1 MIARRPLRL
10 ALALSLAVAVPLQ
23 ALAQQPS
30 TDPYYDFLLGQRLE
44 SEGDETGALA
54 AMERA
59 AAAAPTSAHIRAEI
73 ASLYLGLNQPA
84 AAEKAAL
91 AALALDEGSTEAHQ
105 VLGMLMSASPDRMK
119 EGITHLE
126 KVMATPAGATD
137 ISLQFTLGRL
147 YLVTGAVEKSVDLL
161 TKIVEEQP
169 YLMQARLTLV
179 QALQS
184 AGRGDEAIEYLAP
197 VAGSDA
203 RLNTTLAGLLTRAGR
218 AREAADA
225 LGRAALANPGN
236 REAQLQYAG
245 ALMATGGK
253 DDAQK
258 ALGVVGPL
266 VEKNGRDTGALYLQ
280 AQGFRRV
287 GDVFAAERAARAI
300 LVVDAR
306 SVSGTMALAQALGQ
320 SRRYKDVIDTVER
333 FAAASGPND
342 NLAPLLSVLSTAYQA
357 LGQHTQA
364 IDALTRAKVADPDD
378 ELMDLYLVQAY
389 LSARRFSEA
398 ATLAE
403 TAQKASPD
411 DLRFTTLQARAQFLG
426 GSRPVALALLERT
439 LAAKPDR
446 LEMHLALAELYG
458 QAGRVDEGLALLDKA
473 ETRFPGAGS
482 VAFRRGGVRG
492 QAARGGRAGLPRHH
506 REAAGQRRCVELPRL
521 HDGGPWPESGRGY
534 HPHHAGSEERRREPV
549 LPRQPRLGVVQER
562 RLRAGG
568 HVPVACLRRTAA
580 QFGCTGPLRRRAGQA
595 GPAQGSVPG
604 LGQGAG
610 RRRRRTGPCRG
621 RAKGA
626 RLAQQEVAS
635 VRPGPRFSRR
645 TARIRLRRGGLR
657 ACSPQRPDRHGNS
670 ATPVSRHP

>member
-218 AREAADA
+218 AREAADRA
-225 LGRAALANPGN
+225 PASCVRRKAGHCRWQRRENRQPARRRHRHGQTVRRRAAGC
-236 REAQLQYAG
+236 
-245 ALMATGGK
+245 
-253 DDAQK
+253 
-258 ALGVVGPL
+258 
-266 VEKNGRDTGALYLQ
+266 
-280 AQGFRRV
+280 
-287 GDVFAAERAARAI
+287 
-300 LVVDAR
+300 
-306 SVSGTMALAQALGQ
+306 
-320 SRRYKDVIDTVER
+320 
-333 FAAASGPND
+333 
-342 NLAPLLSVLSTAYQA
+342 
-357 LGQHTQA
+357 
-364 IDALTRAKVADPDD
+364 
-378 ELMDLYLVQAY
+378 
-389 LSARRFSEA
+389 
-398 ATLAE
+398 
-403 TAQKASPD
+403 
-411 DLRFTTLQARAQFLG
+411 G
-426 GSRPVALALLERT
+426 GSR
-439 LAAKPDR
+439 
-446 LEMHLALAELYG
+446 
-458 QAGRVDEGLALLDKA
+458 GRV
-473 ETRFPGAGS
+473 
-482 VAFRRGGVRG
+482 
-492 QAARGGRAGLPRHH
+492 AGL
-506 REAAGQRRCVELPRL
+506 
-521 HDGGPWPESGRGY
+521 
-534 HPHHAGSEERRREPV
+534 
-549 LPRQPRLGVVQER
+549 
-562 RLRAGG
+562 
-568 HVPVACLRRTAA
+568 
-580 QFGCTGPLRRRAGQA
+580 
-595 GPAQGSVPG
+595 G
-604 LGQGAG
+604 L
-610 RRRRRTGPCRG
+610 
-621 RAKGA
+621 
-626 RLAQQEVAS
+626 
-635 VRPGPRFSRR
+635 SRR
-645 TARIRLRRGGLR
+645 HGH
-657 ACSPQRPDRHGNS
+657 QRPDRRRFA
-670 ATPVSRHP
+670 ATQWWRGLP

>member
-1 MIARRPLRL
+1 MRSPAIGS
-10 ALALSLAVAVPLQ
+10 LALSLALAAPLP
-23 ALAQQPS
+23 ALAQQAS

-44 SEGDETGALA
+44 SEGDEKGALA
-54 AMERA
+54 ALERA

-73 ASLYLGLNQPA
+73 ASLYMGLNQSA

-91 AALALDEGSTEAHQ
+91 AALALDEESTEAHQ
-105 VLGMLMSASPDRMK
+105 VLGLLMSASPDRMK
-119 EGITHLE
+119 EGIIHLE

-147 YLVTGAVEKSVDLL
+147 YLMTGAVEKSIDLL

-184 AGRGDEAIEYLAP
+184 AGRGNEAIEYLMP

-203 RLNTTLAGLLTRAGR
+203 RLNTTLAQLLTRAGR
-218 AREAADA
+218 LREAAEA

-245 ALMATGGK
+245 ALMATGAK

-280 AQGFRRV
+280 AQGFRRM

-306 SVSGTMALAQALGQ
+306 SMSGTMALAQALGQ

-333 FAAASGPND
+333 FAAASVPNE
-342 NLAPLLSVLSTAYQA
+342 NLAPLLSFVSTAYQA
-357 LGQHTQA
+357 LGQHSQA

-389 LSARRFSEA
+389 LTARRFTEA
-398 ATLAE
+398 AALAD

-446 LEMHLALAELYG
+446 VEVHLALAELYG
-458 QAGRVDEGLALLDKA
+458 QAGRVEEGLALLDKA
-473 ETRFPGAGS
+473 ETRFPGTGS
-482 VAFRRGGVRG
+482 IAFRRGAVLGEAKRHAEAERIFRAIIAKEPENADALNYLGYMMADRG
-492 QAARGGRAGLPRHH
+492 QNLDEAITLITRALKDDDENPSYLDSLGWAWFKKGDFVQADTFLSRASDALPLNSVVQDHY
-506 REAAGQRRCVELPRL
+506 G
-521 HDGGPWPESGRGY
+521 D
-534 HPHHAGSEERRREPV
+534 V
-549 LPRQPRLGVVQER
+549 LARLGRHKEAS
-562 RLRAGG
+562 LAWGKALAGDG
-568 HVPVACLRRTAA
+568 EELDRTAVE
-580 QFGCTGPLRRRAGQA
+580 RKVRD
-595 GPAQGSVPG
+595 
-604 LGQGAG
+604 
-610 RRRRRTGPCRG
+610 
-621 RAKGA
+621 A
-626 RLAQQEVAS
+626 RN
-635 VRPGPRFSRR
+635 RK
-645 TARIRLRRGGLR
+645 
-657 ACSPQRPDRHGNS
+657 
-670 ATPVSRHP
+670 

>member
-482 VAFRRGGVRG
+482 IAFRRGVVLGEAKRHAEAERAFRAIIAKQPDNADALNYLGYMMADRG
-492 QAARGGRAGLPRHH
+492 QNLDEAITLITRALKNDDENPSYLDSLGWAWFKKGDFVQADTFLSRASDALPLNSVVQDHY
-506 REAAGQRRCVELPRL
+506 G
-521 HDGGPWPESGRGY
+521 D
-534 HPHHAGSEERRREPV
+534 V
-549 LPRQPRLGVVQER
+549 LARLGRHKEASLAWGKALAGDGEELDRVAVER
-562 RLRAGG
+562 
-568 HVPVACLRRTAA
+568 
-580 QFGCTGPLRRRAGQA
+580 
-595 GPAQGSVPG
+595 
-604 LGQGAG
+604 
-610 RRRRRTGPCRG
+610 
-621 RAKGA
+621 K
-626 RLAQQEVAS
+626 
-635 VRPGPRFSRR
+635 VRDSRNR
-645 TARIRLRRGGLR
+645 K
-657 ACSPQRPDRHGNS
+657 
-670 ATPVSRHP
+670 